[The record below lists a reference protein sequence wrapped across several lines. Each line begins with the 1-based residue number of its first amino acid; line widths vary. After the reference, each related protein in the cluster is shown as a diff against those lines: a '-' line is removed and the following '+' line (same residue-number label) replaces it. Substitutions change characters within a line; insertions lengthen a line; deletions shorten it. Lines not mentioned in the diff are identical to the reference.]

1 LHKLA
6 ALNSVQVNVL
16 INRGRLELLGIQV
29 ELHKLLDPGLGVV
42 RAKVAL
48 VLLEDDGLGLLTA
61 ETVAKRS
68 LNSDLIKD
76 SAIVELD
83 GESVGDGSELGV
95 MVILGVLRI
104 LNTLDLL
111 TERLDKRRGG
121 SLTTVGVVGG
131 LETTKDEHGG
141 AHVLDAVVT
150 IGKVVHGLE
159 LLVDNSDASLV
170 SSASDGLDVGS
181 RLALRLE
188 DVVDLLRGLDGGLRV
203 ELGRVGNL
211 EENVLHDIASV
222 GALELELLALEEDIV
237 ETPDRSGQ
245 NGGNTLL
252 ALEDLESEV
261 DGALASI
268 TGSPRLSGHGVGCVT
283 VGSERLA
290 INPSLGDG
298 IGNLLLVEAEH
309 LGDDGGRGDLD
320 KDNVVKTDLVV
331 GVEESQATLNLV
343 GLNHGLENIL
353 DDKGLAASE
362 VTAGLVGT
370 VDPVSDSEDS
380 TEVVRGVTP
389 LSSEPAV
396 VEVEP
401 SDHGT
406 NVEGG
411 VDGVKLE
418 GSTRDLGAVGDNG
431 AGDDGSEELRAL
443 LEPQSLE
450 TAAKSVEEDPSS
462 SVESKLRVNG
472 LIGDIVGNVLDLRI
486 VFTRCGRHVGSSREF
501 GSRC

>member
-16 INRGRLELLGIQV
+16 INRGRLKLLGIQV
-29 ELHKLLDPGLGVV
+29 EVHKLLNPGLGVV

-48 VLLEDDGLGLLTA
+48 VLLENDGLSLLTA

-68 LNSDLIKD
+68 LDSDLVKD
-76 SAIVELD
+76 STIVELD
-83 GESVGDGSELGV
+83 GESVGDGSELRV

-104 LNTLDLL
+104 LNTLNLL
-111 TERLDKRRGG
+111 TERLNQRRSS
-121 SLTTVGVVGG
+121 SLTTVGVVSG
-131 LETTKDEHGG
+131 LEAAEDEHSG
-141 AHVLDAVVT
+141 AHVLNAVVT
-150 IGKVVHGLE
+150 VGKVVHGLE
-159 LLVDNSDASLV
+159 LLVNDADASLV
-170 SSASDGLDVGS
+170 GSAGDGLDIGS
-181 RLALRLE
+181 RLALGLE
-188 DVVDLLRGLDGGLRV
+188 EVVNLLGGLDGGLRV
-203 ELGRVGNL
+203 ELSRVGDL
-211 EENVLHDIASV
+211 EENVLHDIAAV
-222 GALELELLALEEDIV
+222 GALELKLLTLEEDIV

-252 ALEDLESEV
+252 TLEDLESEV
-261 DGALASI
+261 NGTLASI
-268 TGSPRLSGHGVGCVT
+268 TGGPRLSGHGVGGVA
-283 VGSERLA
+283 VSSQRLT
-290 INPSLGDG
+290 INPSLSDS

-443 LEPQSLE
+443 LEPQTLE
-450 TAAKSVEEDPSS
+450 TAAKGIEEDPSS

-472 LIGDIVGNVLDLRI
+472 FIGDIVGNILDLRI
-486 VFTRCGRHVGSSREF
+486 VLTRCGRHIGSS
-501 GSRC
+501 